1 MGCSSWAAGIVINGL
16 AWLWLWRRVFFRPPG
31 EERRRKGRE
40 GGRRWEKGK
49 KRQTVS
55 VAAVASKLRWRG
67 GRHFKTQS
75 TFLLSLSGTEAKCSQ
90 HSLPPLY
97 ILQGSGHKTRIYNH
111 FRLFSVPSVAVTWP
125 RLNVASRRAGAFVAV
140 FDGSSDLWKYAVNN
154 LFTGLIHALV
164 GRSLQ
169 GGITRSCSSEPSST
183 FISGLL
189 MVCMVHRHKNHPSAL
204 Q

>member
-1 MGCSSWAAGIVINGL
+1 MGDERRGING
-16 AWLWLWRRVFFRPPG
+16 
-31 EERRRKGRE
+31 K
-40 GGRRWEKGK
+40 
-49 KRQTVS
+49 QVS

-67 GRHFKTQS
+67 GRHFKTRS

-111 FRLFSVPSVAVTWP
+111 FRLFAVPSVAVTWP
-125 RLNVASRRAGAFVAV
+125 RLNVASWRAGAFVAV
-140 FDGSSDLWKYAVNN
+140 FDGSSDLWKYAVYN

-164 GRSLQ
+164 GRSVATV
-169 GGITRSCSSEPSST
+169 GITCSYSVEPSST

-189 MVCMVHRHKNHPSAL
+189 MACMVNRHKNHPFAL